1 MSFQLVGSTW
11 FLSFGDDQECFRPY
25 SLNECCFFIFY
36 LRCQECS
43 NLLNPSELLQKFT
56 SLLTIPCSS
65 CSKTWNEMLHLV
77 DESLKLLSI
86 SHRGKYIYISIFLA
100 LLSSFQ
106 FLVSSG
112 ILQSGV
118 LAAAKGEQILC
129 YWNVFTDL
137 LFCILCFGIQLI
149 CDVVKSS
156 SSQMPMIAS

>member
-1 MSFQLVGSTW
+1 MI
-11 FLSFGDDQECFRPY
+11 QECFWPY

-36 LRCQECS
+36 LWCQECL